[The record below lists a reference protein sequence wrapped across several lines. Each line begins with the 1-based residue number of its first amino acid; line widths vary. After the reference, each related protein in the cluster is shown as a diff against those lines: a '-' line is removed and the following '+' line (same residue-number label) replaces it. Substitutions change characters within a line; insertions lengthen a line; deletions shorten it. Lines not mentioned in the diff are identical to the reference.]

1 MPGGGA
7 VVAKALLRL
16 QFESDPVDLV
26 VPERHAALQL
36 PALAEFTYDTW
47 QQALPWTQA
56 TYQSWVD
63 GFEDAVLPR
72 LDEFATGWIEDLDHY
87 YSARFSMNGT
97 LDVRW
102 EDREQVPSKWRRA
115 TNRPG
120 LSALAM
126 AQIDAASTR
135 YSALGHT
142 FEARDQVAAWYSRHH
157 AFLEHFGNL
166 YSFGS
171 AERSTSLA
179 AFAREVGGVDAA
191 GPAWAEMLAN
201 AARRDW
207 APLSLDHPGALH
219 GFGAA
224 DRATTAPASQTFVLA
239 ETAPGS
245 ADVVASEVLSGFST
259 HTVRQVAEL
268 DTAADS
274 TPMVLTRDGAAFDI
288 VFQLSAAHQDDYHDA
303 ALEHGW
309 IEHNRLEGSRYVIND
324 AAADAADAAELMGA
338 RIAVLEGRGWSR
350 VPEYGALGPLTVTGP
365 QRLSAFAAAYTA
377 EVMTSA
383 LSIFPRSDL
392 ERALANMVP
401 TSSWELHR
409 EAGHRLVGHWVLAN
423 AIAERGVPEAAEVRK
438 RVERALLAV
447 DPQVAIP
454 YYRRMAVMDPTTAMT
469 AAVWA
474 TLAPHGYSR
483 PSMAEASFTRLL
495 ALAELAATDGAGL
508 QELHQRRIG
517 ARQQSDGPLGAP
529 ELELATPYPAVYPV
543 DWLVNAAAAGDTS
556 YAAAGSAPVRVPTAE
571 SATTCWFDIATGT
584 GAESWAGY
592 AARHTDG
599 YWRAWLVVPEG
610 HPLHGASEPPRAL
623 AEATFAGTAAQAGLT
638 GQSGDQAWL
647 IGFECRTGH
656 FTGVLPPGTRRPE
669 DLDLNAVR
677 TRLAALASRI
687 DTPGYGTPGTVGV
700 AAWPART
707 WGRPPW
713 PDPAVVTPAVA
724 SLARARAPHPTAT
737 SRTGRSR

>member
-1 MPGGGA
+1 VPEGGA
-7 VVAKALLRL
+7 VVAEALLRL
-16 QFESDPVDLV
+16 QFESGTVDLV
-26 VPERHAALQL
+26 VPARHAALQL
-36 PALAEFTYDTW
+36 PALAEFAYDTW

-87 YSARFSMNGT
+87 YSAQFSINGA

-115 TNRPG
+115 TTRQG
-120 LSALAM
+120 LAALAM

-135 YSALGHT
+135 YSALGDS
-142 FEARDQVAAWYSRHH
+142 FEARDQVAAWYSRHQ
-157 AFLEHFGNL
+157 AFLQHFSDL

-171 AERSTSLA
+171 AERSASLA
-179 AFAREVGGVDAA
+179 EFTQEVGRVGATD
-191 GPAWAEMLAN
+191 PAWAEIVAN

-207 APLSLDHPGALH
+207 APLGLDHPGALH
-219 GFGAA
+219 GFGA
-224 DRATTAPASQTFVLA
+224 DGPSTRAPASQTFVLA

-245 ADVVASEVLSGFST
+245 IDVVASEVLSGFGT
-259 HTVRQVAEL
+259 HTIRQVAEL
-268 DTAADS
+268 DTAANS
-274 TPMVLTRDGAAFDI
+274 TPMVLARDGAAFDI
-288 VFQLSAAHQDDYHDA
+288 VFQLSAAHEFGDADA

-309 IEHNRLEGSRYVIND
+309 IEHNRLEGSRYVID
-324 AAADAADAAELMGA
+324 DGAADAADASAQMGA

-383 LSIFPRSDL
+383 LSVFPRPDL

-401 TSSWELHR
+401 TSSGELHR
-409 EAGHRLVGHWVLAN
+409 EAGHLLVGHWVLAN
-423 AIAERGVPEAAEVRK
+423 AIAERGVPEAAEARK

-454 YYRRMAVMDPTTAMT
+454 YYRRMAVLDPTTAMT

-474 TLAPHGYSR
+474 ALAPHGYSR
-483 PSMAEASFTRLL
+483 PSMAEASFSRVL
-495 ALAELAATDGAGL
+495 ALADLAATDGAGL
-508 QELHQRRIG
+508 QELRQRRIE
-517 ARQQSDGPLGAP
+517 ARPQSDGPLGAP

-543 DWLVNAAAAGDTS
+543 DWLVNAAAAGHTS
-556 YAAAGSAPVRVPTAE
+556 YATAGSAPARVPAAE

-584 GAESWAGY
+584 GAENWAGY
-592 AARHTDG
+592 ASRHADG
-599 YWRAWLVVPEG
+599 YWQAWLVVPEG
-610 HPLHGASEPPRAL
+610 HPLHGFSEPPRAL
-623 AEATFAGTAAQAGLT
+623 AEATFIGTAAQAGLT
-638 GQSGDQAWL
+638 GQSGDQPWL
-647 IGFECRTGH
+647 VGFACRTGH
-656 FTGVLPPGTRRPE
+656 VTGALPPGIRRPE

-677 TRLAALASRI
+677 DRLAALAARI
-687 DTPGYGTPGTVGV
+687 DRPNRAPAPVGV
-700 AAWPART
+700 AAWPGRS
-707 WGRPPW
+707 WDRPPG

-724 SLARARAPHPTAT
+724 ALARTRAPHPTAT